1 MNCVNIDVYWTV
13 TISVTKWAPKSQLFC
28 FLTGK
33 FTFILNINDSL
44 HAHNSNTS
52 LQHQNTSFLKSNV
65 KISFYIDFLF
75 RGLVHQRYL
84 PTSRRVS
91 MVFCLCHQI
100 LPRLVWNKTSDM
112 FFINVTRYVLLIC
125 IKVMCSER
133 YISKSFINFNPIN
146 R

>member
-1 MNCVNIDVYWTV
+1 MYIELLPSAWLNERPNPSSSVFWLANLLSFWTSMTACMRTTRTRPYNI
-13 TISVTKWAPKSQLFC
+13 K
-28 FLTGK
+28 
-33 FTFILNINDSL
+33 
-44 HAHNSNTS
+44 
-52 LQHQNTSFLKSNV
+52 TSFLKSNV

>member
-1 MNCVNIDVYWTV
+1 MYIELLPSAWLNERPNPSSSVFWLANLLSFWTSMTACMRTTRTRPYNI
-13 TISVTKWAPKSQLFC
+13 K
-28 FLTGK
+28 
-33 FTFILNINDSL
+33 
-44 HAHNSNTS
+44 
-52 LQHQNTSFLKSNV
+52 TSFLKSNV

-91 MVFCLCHQI
+91 MVFCLSHQI